1 MIARIALRLALTAQF
16 AIARSTAAQDRGA
29 RLVASVWLVV
39 AALAHWLA
47 ARLAREV
54 PPCAR

>member
-1 MIARIALRLALTAQF
+1 MIVRVALHLARAAQF

-29 RLVASVWLVV
+29 RIGASAWLVV